1 MYLSATFFW
10 WVDSTP
16 VKDAPP
22 LLTIGGH
29 LGCDHAVKIASLPLV
44 KNENLTKKPTLAR
57 VKCNQPHVLAWYWAA
72 NAFITVGKRRYERDI
87 QSLHAASPR

>member
-1 MYLSATFFW
+1 MNVLGMYLSATFFW

-22 LLTIGGH
+22 LLTIGEH

-44 KNENLTKKPTLAR
+44 KNENLTRKPTLAR
-57 VKCNQPHVLAWYWAA
+57 VKYKQPHALAWYWAA
-72 NAFITVGKRRYERDI
+72 NACITLG
-87 QSLHAASPR
+87 